1 MVRVLILREL
11 PSFRNHRNAS
21 DDQPAEP
28 NVTTTGSLR
37 RQPIG
42 QPLAD
47 HDAPGAHQVA
57 GDDDRVRE
65 VAVRPAAEAPKRR
78 RCRSS
83 GSRSSADWPLGPM
96 GTR

>member
-37 RQPIG
+37 RQPIS
-42 QPLAD
+42 QSLAD
-47 HDAPGAHQVA
+47 HAAAAAHQLA
-57 GDDDRVRE
+57 DDDDRVRE
-65 VAVRPAAEAPKRR
+65 VAV
-78 RCRSS
+78 
-83 GSRSSADWPLGPM
+83 
-96 GTR
+96 